1 MRRFATIATLSVGL
15 AALSPPA
22 AGQERAMQGGIMGRS
37 GMGMM
42 GRLSAED
49 LNAYLDAH
57 IAALRAGLKLSS
69 DQERLW
75 PPVEQAFRAMAQ
87 VHFAHMQTMAQRRDR
102 MRDDPIGALRAMA
115 DQMGQGA
122 EAARKLADAAAPLYA
137 SLDDGQ
143 KRRLRMLTPGLGAG
157 RMMGFHRGG
166 MMGRWFGGD
175 DDQDERPRP

>member
-1 MRRFATIATLSVGL
+1 
-15 AALSPPA
+15 
-22 AGQERAMQGGIMGRS
+22 MQGGMMGRS
-37 GMGMM
+37 GMGMMGGMM

-75 PPVEQAFRAMAQ
+75 PPVEQALRAMAQ

-166 MMGRWFGGD
+166 MMGRWFGGG